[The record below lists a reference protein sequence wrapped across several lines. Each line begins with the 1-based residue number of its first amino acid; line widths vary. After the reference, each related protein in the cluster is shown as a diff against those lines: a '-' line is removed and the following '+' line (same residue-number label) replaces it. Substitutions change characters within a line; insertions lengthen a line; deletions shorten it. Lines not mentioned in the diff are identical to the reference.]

1 MSDEQLDIEETVI
14 EDDPTPNAY
23 CEIAEVKSLCA
34 NLSDTPSEQLLVT
47 AVNNSTAW
55 INTNLNKSKVPIPI
69 RTVINEDDSL
79 LEFTEISAQDNKL
92 VNDESDLNTLRTAA
106 IYYAAS
112 DIILVLYQ
120 GEKLPDVFDTW
131 FQKAQSF
138 LEAYI
143 EAYWNS
149 KAEEQ
154 ELLNNQIVKHRNAL
168 TYNQKRPY
176 RRYY

>member
-1 MSDEQLDIEETVI
+1 M
-14 EDDPTPNAY
+14 
-23 CEIAEVKSLCA
+23 
-34 NLSDTPSEQLLVT
+34 
-47 AVNNSTAW
+47 
-55 INTNLNKSKVPIPI
+55 
-69 RTVINEDDSL
+69 
-79 LEFTEISAQDNKL
+79 
-92 VNDESDLNTLRTAA
+92 RTAA

-120 GEKLPDVFDTW
+120 GDELPAVFDTW

-154 ELLNNQIVKHRNAL
+154 ELLNNQIVKHRQAL